1 MIICPDPDAR
11 NTDRYRLDL
20 SFRAAADA
28 AHAAAMEFSQTLQL
42 LKAPVPADWVPEE
55 EPMLVHT
62 TCSAVN
68 DY

>member
-11 NTDRYRLDL
+11 NTARYRLDL
-20 SFRAAADA
+20 SFRTAADV
-28 AHAAAMEFSQTLQL
+28 AHAAAMEFNQTLQL

-55 EPMLVHT
+55 EPMLAHAT
-62 TCSAVN
+62 YRAVD